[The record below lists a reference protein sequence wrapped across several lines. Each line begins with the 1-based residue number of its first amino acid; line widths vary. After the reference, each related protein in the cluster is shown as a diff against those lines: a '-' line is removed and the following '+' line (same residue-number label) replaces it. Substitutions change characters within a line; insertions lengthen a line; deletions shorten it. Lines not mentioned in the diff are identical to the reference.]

1 MIIAIKK
8 EPSGAIYI
16 DKNYFQRFNDLKF
29 GFSKVEVPDEYMDN
43 LQANDFDENLQ
54 FSIDLYNQRK
64 NKQELTMLRN
74 LRNDECFSI
83 INRGKLWYD
92 TLTEQQIVELNAW
105 YKAWLDVTK
114 TKEIPVKPSWLK

>member
-1 MIIAIKK
+1 MVIAIRK
-8 EPSGAIYI
+8 ESDGSIYI
-16 DKNYFQRFNDLKF
+16 DLNYFSRFERLLF
-29 GFSKVEVPDEYMDN
+29 GFSKTEVPDEYINN
-43 LQANDFDENLQ
+43 LQPEDFDENLQ
-54 FSIDLYNQRK
+54 FSIDLYNQRR

-74 LRNDECFSI
+74 IRNDECFSI